1 MNALE
6 AVTLLQQLD
15 GVDLNKIAQLAAFV
29 NGPQG
34 QALASQISSMEP
46 SAAQQM
52 SDFDEAQQVKAHRL
66 GLDNQKDKST
76 LGLLRTAMGASPKAM
91 LIKAALAAAGETFDT
106 AGDIVAN
113 NYNTAARNTLV
124 GTQTDASQQMLGTG
138 RASAVKQISAN
149 NKVKRGQNI
158 ARGLKAVGNVVKNV
172 TGVYNTA
179 DNTARMMSANEALG
193 GGRMPGYFWLY
204 ANKLAGR

>member
-52 SDFDEAQQVKAHRL
+52 SDFDEAQQIKAHKL

-76 LGLLRTAMGASPKAM
+76 LGLLRTTMGLSPKAM
-91 LIKAALAAAGETFDT
+91 LIKGALAAGGET
-106 AGDIVAN
+106 ANAIGDMVAN
-113 NYNTAARNTLV
+113 NAMYNARNTLV
-124 GTQTDASQQMLGTG
+124 GAQTEGSQQKLGTG
-138 RASAVKQISAN
+138 RDSAVKQISAN
-149 NKVKRGQNI
+149 NKIKRGQNI
-158 ARGLKAVGNVVKNV
+158 ARGLKAVGNIINSVA
-172 TGVYNTA
+172 GVYNTA
-179 DNTARMMSANEALG
+179 DNTARMMSANEALS